1 MKTLGLN
8 VLFAL
13 SCSPQ
18 GNVPELPHS
27 AAPSNSANGDDGS
40 EGTLCLCTNVQT
52 VSSQQVTHRNA
63 AKLQKKME
71 NRYTQ
76 VKFLWLIENPI

>member
-1 MKTLGLN
+1 M
-8 VLFAL
+8 
-13 SCSPQ
+13 
-18 GNVPELPHS
+18 PELPHS
-27 AAPSNSANGDDGS
+27 AAPSNSANGDDGT
-40 EGTLCLCTNVQT
+40 EGTLSLCTNVQT